1 MERIVRINGKVR
13 LFIVGLL
20 SMSIQLS
27 ALASNDETSS
37 GCDLAMTKIQLLNAN
52 EFWHGANECAKSGN
66 RFHTTF
72 LLLAGQIR
80 AMTDLGTLKAA
91 SDEDEIK
98 VGELYGILYYKAG
111 GSGHDEIYRDIS
123 LSNNLLHQLNNW
135 DAELHDSYDPGWKYQ
150 SNIGT
155 LKYAQ
160 MFACQKAVRISKL
173 NWYASLIRNDEYYEA
188 SKELNALRAKNPG
201 AITSGSDIE
210 KQISSIMTRMR
221 AIKPSNPLPRT
232 QPKECMFANK
242 YEPDPDAEFTQLYK
256 GANGPKSSKALA
268 FKSKD
273 EVIDSWIS
281 ESLSPDLLNNILE
294 QVNFENQILVS
305 LSFGKRRNSTGTIY
319 ISDVNY
325 NAVRE
330 SLDVSGLIGV
340 TESKCEEPFADSY
353 PFALAV
359 APRPEII
366 PAYPGMFLQNFP
378 DGCKPVIDS
387 SIVTVQDE

>member
-1 MERIVRINGKVR
+1 
-13 LFIVGLL
+13 
-20 SMSIQLS
+20 
-27 ALASNDETSS
+27 
-37 GCDLAMTKIQLLNAN
+37 
-52 EFWHGANECAKSGN
+52 
-66 RFHTTF
+66 
-72 LLLAGQIR
+72 
-80 AMTDLGTLKAA
+80 
-91 SDEDEIK
+91 
-98 VGELYGILYYKAG
+98 
-111 GSGHDEIYRDIS
+111 
-123 LSNNLLHQLNNW
+123 
-135 DAELHDSYDPGWKYQ
+135 
-150 SNIGT
+150 
-155 LKYAQ
+155 
-160 MFACQKAVRISKL
+160 
-173 NWYASLIRNDEYYEA
+173 
-188 SKELNALRAKNPG
+188 
-201 AITSGSDIE
+201 
-210 KQISSIMTRMR
+210 
-221 AIKPSNPLPRT
+221 
-232 QPKECMFANK
+232 MFANK

-281 ESLSPDLLNNILE
+281 ESLSPDVLNNILE

-366 PAYPGMFLQNFP
+366 PTYPGMFLQNFP

-387 SIVTVQDE
+387 SIVTVQD